1 MKKSVIMV
9 FAAAAVLASC
19 SNEEVTPAIDG
30 KDVLITLNSTTIE
43 ASGLSTRA
51 PFEGAIGASNQL
63 VARVIASEATGFST
77 VYVDGTMTFAG
88 SAASYDLGS
97 TGTTATTTYPAS
109 APVYLFGLYPDDA
122 WSYATGVAECTFT
135 GKEDV
140 MATSQISTVATD
152 VTSFSYKTLEFK
164 HLLTKLEVKMNA
176 TSAAI
181 AAFGNITSI
190 KLIDD
195 NDAATTD
202 VNNIVKVNN
211 TAAAMVPT
219 FSSDAATATALDF
232 YGLSADATGAKTYTA
247 SAVSNYAL
255 TTASELVAYS
265 MVAPVT
271 AAAGATEYTLEIVT
285 ANAGPKIIAI
295 DLNKAGSTASTA
307 TAFTGSTAGYS
318 FGISISFISVNEITA
333 NVSVENWKEEGE
345 FEGKITN

>member
-1 MKKSVIMV
+1 MV

-30 KDVLITLNSTTIE
+30 KDVQITLNSTTIE

-77 VYVDGTMTFAG
+77 VYVDGTMTFTG

-122 WSYATGVAECTFT
+122 WTYADGEADYTFT

-140 MATSQISTVATD
+140 MATNQISTVATD

-181 AAFGNITSI
+181 ATFGNIISI
-190 KLIDD
+190 KLIG
-195 NDAATTD
+195 DAAASG
-202 VNNIVKVNN
+202 VNNKVKVDN
-211 TAAAMVPT
+211 TAAVMDT
-219 FSSDAATATALDF
+219 TYSSSVTALDF
-232 YGLSADATGAKTYTA
+232 YGLSVDGGAKTYSP
-247 SAVSNYAL
+247 SAVSNIAL
-255 TTASELVAYS
+255 TTASKSVAYS

-271 AAAGATEYTLEIVT
+271 AAAGTATEYTLEIVT
-285 ANAGPKIIAI
+285 ANEGAKTIAI
-295 DLNKAGSTASTA
+295 DLKNTDA
-307 TAFTGSTAGYS
+307 TAFTGNTAGYS

-333 NVSVENWKEEGE
+333 NVTVEEWLEAGE
-345 FEGKITN
+345 FEGKITNE